1 VDEGD
6 PRYLADG
13 FVITE
18 NGRYL
23 GIDTTRDL
31 IREITQLQI
40 NAARY
45 ANPLTLLP
53 GNVPITEHIERLLGA
68 GTAFCACYCDV
79 DNFKPFNDVYGYH
92 KGDEIIRLTARVM
105 SQQCDPERDF
115 IGHIGG
121 DDFIVLFQSM
131 DWEHRCRMALE
142 QFALHVPTLLSEEDR
157 ARGGLMS
164 EDRRG
169 EETFFPFPTLSIGA
183 VVVHTNELTSHFEVS
198 AAADA
203 KKQAKRIAGNSL
215 FTERRRLPT

>member
-1 VDEGD
+1 
-6 PRYLADG
+6 
-13 FVITE
+13 
-18 NGRYL
+18 
-23 GIDTTRDL
+23 
-31 IREITQLQI
+31 
-40 NAARY
+40 
-45 ANPLTLLP
+45 
-53 GNVPITEHIERLLGA
+53 
-68 GTAFCACYCDV
+68 
-79 DNFKPFNDVYGYH
+79 
-92 KGDEIIRLTARVM
+92 M

-183 VVVHTNELTSHFEVS
+183 VVVHTNELTSHLEVS
-198 AAADA
+198 AAAADA